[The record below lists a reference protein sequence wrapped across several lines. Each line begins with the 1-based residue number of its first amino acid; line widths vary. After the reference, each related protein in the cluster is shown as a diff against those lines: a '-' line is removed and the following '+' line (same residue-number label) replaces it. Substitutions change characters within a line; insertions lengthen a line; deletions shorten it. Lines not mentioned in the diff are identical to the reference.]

1 MSAFL
6 YFGILVLLVAVGF
19 VFFKR
24 PMYEVIFV
32 VFLIMAILTGN
43 GGDIFRFMIE
53 AANTYLLYTI
63 AAFICFAIFFEK
75 TGIIQDLINIIMAL
89 VGKFSGGAGYVAL
102 MASAAM
108 GALSGTGPGNAAA
121 IGVLTIPAMKQT
133 GYPAELAATVE
144 MAASSLGP
152 VIPPSGAIMILFAAL
167 DSFSPN
173 RYSFSQFWLLA
184 WAISFWFLLHR
195 AVTLFFL
202 IRKYKVNPIPK
213 EKRLPISKALRDGW
227 KTLLLPVIIFVPF
240 FVDAIFHDSF
250 VTQRLGEDGADA
262 FASVLL
268 TVIPS
273 IAILFVFLLS
283 WIKGKRVSPSMMA
296 NALKNGIPS
305 IAPVIIMAYA
315 GFCISELFDYMGV
328 AENISAQIALKHI
341 PLWFAAIVCPLIFT
355 VLGMFMEVTSL
366 IILLGPLY
374 IALAASAGIHPMLAA
389 MMVNPM
395 SCAMGHMTPPFALCF
410 YVCMGIA
417 ESEFNAT
424 MKLSIVWCIGQFILT
439 VLILYGVVP
448 MFGLLK

>member
-1 MSAFL
+1 MSAFI
-6 YFGILVLLVAVGF
+6 YFGILISLVGTGF
-19 VFFKR
+19 IFFKR
-24 PMYEVIFV
+24 PMYEVIFAA
-32 VFLIMAILTGN
+32 FLIMAIATGN
-43 GGDIFRFMIE
+43 GSNIFYCM
-53 AANTYLLYTI
+53 AKSANTYLLYTI

-89 VGKFSGGAGYVAL
+89 AGRFSGGAGYVAL

-152 VIPPSGAIMILFAAL
+152 VIPPSGAIVILFAAL
-167 DSFSPN
+167 DAFSPD

-184 WAISFWFLLHR
+184 WVISFWFLLHR
-195 AVTLFFL
+195 TVTLFFL
-202 IRKYKVNPIPK
+202 IRKYKVSSIPK
-213 EKRLPISKALRDGW
+213 EKRLPLSKALRDGW
-227 KTLLLPVIIFVPF
+227 KTLLLPVVIFVPF

-250 VTQRLGEDGADA
+250 VVSRLGEAGADA

-273 IAILFVFLLS
+273 IAILFVVLLARM
-283 WIKGKRVSPSMMA
+283 KGKSVSPTMMV
-296 NALKNGIPS
+296 NALKESIPS
-305 IAPVIIMAYA
+305 IAPIIIMAYG
-315 GFCISELFDYMGV
+315 GFCIAELFDYMGV
-328 AENISAQIALKHI
+328 AESIAAQIADKQI

-355 VLGMFMEVTSL
+355 ILGMFMEVTSL

-374 IALAASAGIHPMLAA
+374 IALAAGAGIHPMLAA

-424 MKLSIVWCIGQFILT
+424 MKLSVVWCVGQFILT

-448 MFGLLK
+448 MFGLLR